1 LFSLYLCRYPNQNNF
16 SKLKQFFINLISE
29 TCIIKETS
37 EYELVRVHFL
47 LSLCNFGE
55 YLKVKSC
62 YYVEVYAFKVF
73 FTIISIKCANT
84 AAKVM
89 INIPNYCFTKNLFSI
104 FFISRAN

>member
-29 TCIIKETS
+29 TCVIKETS

-55 YLKVKSC
+55 HLKVKSC

-73 FTIISIKCANT
+73 FY
-84 AAKVM
+84 
-89 INIPNYCFTKNLFSI
+89 NYFHKMREYSGESDDKHSQLLFYKEFI
-104 FFISRAN
+104 FYFLYF